1 METILLLAATAFI
14 FYRLWS
20 ILGSRDGFEKKMD
33 WNVGQNDQQKQED
46 NIIVLSQDKVEEIYE
61 KSSFDDFDKSISKIK
76 CLEPDFEIEQFLKG
90 AQKAFKL
97 IVTLFAEG
105 KLDKLSHLVSPQIYE
120 KFRQA
125 IDERKSRQEQLEIEF
140 SDIQS
145 ELSAIEF
152 EDDKALV
159 TVIFESQQISATI
172 NADGLSYDNPSRL
185 VATVRD
191 VWTFKKDLD
200 SRTKIWILSKTKRA
214 S

>member
-61 KSSFDDFDKSISKIK
+61 KSSFDDFEEPISKIK
-76 CLEPDFEIEQFLKG
+76 SLEPDFEIEQFLKS

-125 IDERKSRQEQLEIEF
+125 IEERESRQEQLEIGF

-152 EDDKALV
+152 EGDKASV
-159 TVIFESQQISATI
+159 TVTFESQQISATI

-200 SRTKIWILSKTKRA
+200 SKTKIWILSKTKRA
-214 S
+214 A